1 MEAIKNMAI
10 MDMAIIKPSKYGVTE
25 NKKRTL
31 DSLTIQV
38 LNATDE
44 VSQLQAIVSSLTDKS
59 TTYQGFLTQA
69 DANKTQAF
77 NNIGLMNTV
86 VKNAQN
92 LKDNSEIA
100 LGEIILAN
108 SKTENVAQNTT
119 SVTNKLIYT
128 AEMINKLA
136 NLIIRKKAQNPLISD
151 QLIKMI
157 TAAGNNANNAVALSL
172 VALNSTF
179 TAQSTNKQ
187 VQNTAALESLQSIKL
202 YDKLTNDKK
211 TNTTSLSLNTLLN
224 NAYNVAVIEFNK
236 MQSAYNETLNQ
247 LNIKTAELNKAQ
259 INLKSLQAG
268 LAAAN
273 AAALAG

>member
-108 SKTENVAQNTT
+108 SKTENVAQKTT

>member
-1 MEAIKNMAI
+1 MEAIVN
-10 MDMAIIKPSKYGVTE
+10 MAIIKLSKYGVTE

-77 NNIGLMNTV
+77 NNVGLMNTV

-151 QLIKMI
+151 QLITMI

-172 VALNSTF
+172 VALNATF

-211 TNTTSLSLNTLLN
+211 TNSPSLSLKTLLN
-224 NAYNVAVIEFNK
+224 NAYDIAVAEFNK

-247 LNIKTAELNKAQ
+247 LNLKTADLNKAQ
-259 INLKSLQAG
+259 INLKSLQSG

-273 AAALAG
+273 AAALAV